1 MGDQRK
7 KPVKSSSKAK
17 KAAIKATRE
26 AKQAKKMARRGELT
40 LEPDMDRD

>member
-7 KPVKSSSKAK
+7 KPAKSSGKAK

-26 AKQAKKMARRGELT
+26 AKQAKKMARRDEIPV
-40 LEPDMDRD
+40 EPDMDRT

>member
-7 KPVKSSSKAK
+7 KTAKLSGKAK

-26 AKQAKKMARRGELT
+26 AKQAKKTARRGEIT
-40 LEPDMDRD
+40 PEPEMDRD

>member
-7 KPVKSSSKAK
+7 KPAKSSGKAK

-26 AKQAKKMARRGELT
+26 AKQAKKMARRGEIT
-40 LEPDMDRD
+40 VDADIERD

>member
-7 KPVKSSSKAK
+7 KPAKLSGKAK

-26 AKQAKKMARRGELT
+26 AKQAKKLARRGEVTPAPEL
-40 LEPDMDRD
+40 DRD